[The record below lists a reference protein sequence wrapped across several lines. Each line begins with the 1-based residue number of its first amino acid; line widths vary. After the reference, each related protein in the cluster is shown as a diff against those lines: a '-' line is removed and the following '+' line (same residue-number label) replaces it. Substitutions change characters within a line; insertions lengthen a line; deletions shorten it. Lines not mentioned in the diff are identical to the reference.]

1 MTYQIQLLTALQSLC
16 NASALVNLI
25 YLIMSIPR
33 LNGVLQ
39 ITMPLMTFDWDETR
53 PNFFRRYKWAFRAE
67 YDLFEAPDVATPE
80 MYRFIRAC
88 GGLIRVRCLPY
99 FAVAV
104 RMLILLI

>member
-1 MTYQIQLLTALQSLC
+1 MLF
-16 NASALVNLI
+16 N
-25 YLIMSIPR
+25 R

-80 MYRFIRAC
+80 MHGFIRAC
-88 GGLIRVRCLPY
+88 GGLIRVRCCYTFSPHCPGVHVVGQLGQ
-99 FAVAV
+99 
-104 RMLILLI
+104 R